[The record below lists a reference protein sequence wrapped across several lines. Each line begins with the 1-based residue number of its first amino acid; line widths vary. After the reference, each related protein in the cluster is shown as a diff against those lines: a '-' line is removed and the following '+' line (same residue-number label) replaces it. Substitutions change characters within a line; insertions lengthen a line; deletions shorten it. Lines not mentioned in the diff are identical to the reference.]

1 MRKKR
6 IPDLHVTNSTCE
18 RGATP
23 FPRLLHEAGML
34 GRQSVWD
41 DDWEDMPIEHSNAP
55 LSVLDLSLDSDDLS
69 DEGDN
74 FSPATKRAVKEAR
87 VMRARR
93 EYMRGRGSNAV
104 GGTSNL
110 VGEHI
115 DVHDVRGYDWRK
127 RPDVQRE
134 LEDSLD
140 EPGYTQMRLDE
151 DEEEEQLH
159 VATDYLFQ
167 EDLHRIEELG
177 DDPTAA
183 PISQLAMTKRLLSE
197 AQKFA
202 YLGLCST
209 IAHQMLQDI
218 QRIEPKDAHFAS
230 QSADEWLI
238 RVMIRLYQHLDIDP
252 REQVM
257 IESLSQH
264 GIQPSDLAP
273 SLVTTHTIPNP
284 GYDPSASQKEPLQE
298 KVESV
303 EANAEYKSKTVE
315 GPEVLKKEKH
325 GANASKA
332 SSNDMREKVEATQS
346 QPDTSAPAE
355 PNIPASTSA
364 SNILTDPNTA
374 AQMADKSILP
384 RNDSGLPAPAG
395 DTPDARPTL
404 QGVTTE
410 INESSKTITLDIRWT
425 VLCDL
430 FLVLTADSV
439 YDARSRVLLE
449 RIAEAL
455 GLTWMDVTKFEK
467 RITDSLEIEE
477 DVQTL
482 DNSQV
487 TQRHERASRNKRLL
501 MMGIATLGGGLVI
514 GLSAGLLAPVIGAG
528 IGAALGTVGIGGTS
542 TFLGSVGGAAIIT
555 TTGTVGGATMGVRGM
570 GRRMRSVKTFIFRP
584 LHTHKRVNC
593 IVTVPGFLKGPE
605 DDPTLPYSVLDP
617 VMGDA
622 FSIMWEPEMMR
633 DMGNAMSI
641 LWNETLVQGVQQ
653 VLAATV
659 AGAMFSGMY
668 TTYDE
673 ILTRQRSRGRCGY
686 PSSATWW
693 TTRGQMRSSVHAQ
706 LA

>member
-1 MRKKR
+1 
-6 IPDLHVTNSTCE
+6 
-18 RGATP
+18 
-23 FPRLLHEAGML
+23 ML

-110 VGEHI
+110 AGEHI

-528 IGAALGTVGIGGTS
+528 IGAALGLSLIHISEPT
-542 TFLGSVGGAAIIT
+542 
-555 TTGTVGGATMGVRGM
+555 
-570 GRRMRSVKTFIFRP
+570 RP
-584 LHTHKRVNC
+584 
-593 IVTVPGFLKGPE
+593 
-605 DDPTLPYSVLDP
+605 Y
-617 VMGDA
+617 
-622 FSIMWEPEMMR
+622 
-633 DMGNAMSI
+633 
-641 LWNETLVQGVQQ
+641 
-653 VLAATV
+653 
-659 AGAMFSGMY
+659 
-668 TTYDE
+668 
-673 ILTRQRSRGRCGY
+673 
-686 PSSATWW
+686 
-693 TTRGQMRSSVHAQ
+693 
-706 LA
+706 